1 MASGFILI
9 GCIRLIAHNV
19 CFILDCH
26 SFSTNRFEMPRR
38 LLNVRC
44 RATRFFNCKEY
55 TQPMLRINST
65 NKKNKTKNKRTNKM
79 DR

>member
-1 MASGFILI
+1 MASGFNLI
-9 GCIRLIAHNV
+9 GCTRLIAHNM

-26 SFSTNRFEMPRR
+26 SFSANGFEIPRR

-55 TQPMLRINST
+55 T
-65 NKKNKTKNKRTNKM
+65 
-79 DR
+79 